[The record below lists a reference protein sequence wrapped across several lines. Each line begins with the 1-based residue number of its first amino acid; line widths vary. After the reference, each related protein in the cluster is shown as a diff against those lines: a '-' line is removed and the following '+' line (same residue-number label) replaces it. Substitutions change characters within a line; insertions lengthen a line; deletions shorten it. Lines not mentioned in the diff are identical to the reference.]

1 MNLLS
6 IHKIVIQENEILKL
20 QNKLQKET
28 DEKKKNDLKME
39 IIRLNGKIKKEEIG
53 RVG

>member
-1 MNLLS
+1 MNLLC

-28 DEKKKNDLKME
+28 DEKKQNDLKME
-39 IIRLNGKIKKEEIG
+39 IIKLNGKIKKEEIG
-53 RVG
+53 RIG